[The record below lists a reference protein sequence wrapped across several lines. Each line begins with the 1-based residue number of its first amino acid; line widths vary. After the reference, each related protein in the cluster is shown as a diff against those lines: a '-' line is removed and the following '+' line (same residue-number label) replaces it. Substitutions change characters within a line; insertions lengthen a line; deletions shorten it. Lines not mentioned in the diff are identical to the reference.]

1 MMSAEDFMLPCLNK
15 KIFGVECFGCGSQRA
30 FLMVFEGKFSEAFQM
45 WPAVYTVMIFL
56 IIAGLSF
63 VDKKRNYNSLMV
75 GLAIFNAIIIVT
87 SYFYKHFGH

>member
-1 MMSAEDFMLPCLNK
+1 MSAEDFMLPCLNK

-30 FLMVFEGKFSEAFQM
+30 FLMVFQGKFQEAFHM

-63 VDKKRNYNSLMV
+63 IDKKRNYNSLLI
-75 GLAIFNAIIIVT
+75 GLAVLNAVIIVT